1 MLLSKAF
8 ISISKTKQKDASA
21 SYQLMLQTGM
31 LCQLAS
37 GIYSW
42 LPFGYRVLKKV
53 EKIVREEMC
62 RIGFQEM
69 LMPTIQPSGLWI
81 ATGRYD
87 PDNHEML
94 KIRDRHD
101 AEFIYGP
108 TAEDCI
114 TEIFKQGGM
123 SYTQLPQKLYNIQW
137 KFRDERRPRNGVM
150 RSREFLMKDGYSF
163 DIDEEK
169 ASETYREAF
178 DAYVKIYSRLGLK
191 VIPALADNGNMGGK
205 ISHDFHIL
213 NDAGEDII
221 TFDKKWL
228 EIDKAKWS
236 DVEKYFSTSK
246 EMSLGDTSVVN
257 SMNDNVNTD
266 TICHE
271 EWVQRR
277 SIEVGHIFM
286 LGLKYT
292 QVLGVHMQNG
302 QSEKFLPYMG
312 CYGIGMT
319 RVVGAII
326 EQHHDQYGIVW
337 PEEVSPYKYILVNL
351 SCENEK
357 CRAYCDD
364 IYTELIKIS
373 GGELCDDVLYDD
385 RVKISRGEKFN
396 TADLLGI
403 PVQIIIGGKEC
414 EEGLVMIKN
423 RKTGVKSMISRSELL
438 KRLG

>member
-8 ISISKTKQKDASA
+8 ISISKTKHQDVSA

-42 LPFGYRVLKKV
+42 LPFGYKVLKKI
-53 EKIVREEMC
+53 EKIVREEMH

-69 LMPTIQPSGLWI
+69 LMPTVQPSGLWI

-87 PDNHEML
+87 PDNNEML
-94 KIRDRHD
+94 KIKDRHG

-108 TAEDCI
+108 TAEDCV
-114 TEIFKQGGM
+114 TEIFKQHNM
-123 SYTQLPQKLYNIQW
+123 SYQQLPQKVYNIQW
-137 KFRDERRPRNGVM
+137 KFRDEKRPRNGVM

-163 DIDEEK
+163 DLDEEK

-178 DAYVKIYSRLGLK
+178 DAYIKIYKRLKLK
-191 VIPALADNGNMGGK
+191 VVPALADNGTMGGK

-213 NDAGEDII
+213 NETGEDII

-228 EIDKAKWS
+228 EIDQPDWQ

-246 EMSLGDTSVVN
+246 EVN
-257 SMNDNVNTD
+257 MDDDGHVHAKGHRVW
-266 TICHE
+266 I
-271 EWVQRR
+271 QRR

-302 QSEKFLPYMG
+302 HGEKFLPYMG
-312 CYGIGMT
+312 CYGIGIT

-326 EQHHDQYGIVW
+326 EQHHDEYGIIW
-337 PEEVSPYKYILVNL
+337 PKEVAPYQYIIINL
-351 SCENEK
+351 SSENEK
-357 CRAYCDD
+357 CKQYCDE
-364 IYTELIKIS
+364 IYNDLIKKC
-373 GGELCDDVLYDD
+373 GGVLADEVLYDD
-385 RVKISRGEKFN
+385 RMKISRGEKFN

-403 PVQIIIGGKEC
+403 PLQIIVGEKEC
-414 EEGLVMIKN
+414 DEGLVMIKN
-423 RKTGVKSMISRSELL
+423 RRTGVKTMISKSELNSI
-438 KRLG
+438 KFD